1 MKRLRGPLWVACA
14 ASLAACSGL
23 VGIDDRYLVAD
34 AGEGGTEGAHPEAD
48 ISDASGVDQAVDV
61 GTVETAADGTD
72 SATEQHD
79 SATTPGTAGPSHL
92 RLWLTADVGVHCES
106 GRVTRWADQSQHG
119 DDALL
124 GHSQLG
130 PQCQIPTNPHSV
142 NGIDLPYFSAP
153 VSAVNPNVVD
163 ETLDVDLSFL
173 VGTSFTLFAVS
184 RRWADPVSTNPGEY
198 LLGTAV
204 ASAFET
210 GSASCATAPHDS
222 TLSFG
227 YIDNGGS
234 LNLTL
239 DEGCDGLNALDTPV
253 PQNPPGPM
261 SRATAMFGASAG
273 RTLWINGV
281 QVSSDLKTTPLA
293 AAMGGAV
300 GRAIFQTTASGYD
313 QRFRGDIAEIVVY
326 DAALADAE
334 RKSVEDYLAK
344 HWGLN

>member
-1 MKRLRGPLWVACA
+1 MKRLQGPLWVACA

-23 VGIDDRYLVAD
+23 AGIDARYLVAD
-34 AGEGGTEGAHPEAD
+34 AGEGGIEGAHPEAD

-61 GTVETAADGTD
+61 STDARTVETADA
-72 SATEQHD
+72 ATGQHD

-92 RLWLTADVGVHCES
+92 RLWLTADVGMQCNS
-106 GRVTRWADQSQHG
+106 GRVTRWADQSPNR

-173 VGTSFTLFAVS
+173 VGTGFTLFAVS
-184 RRWADPVSTNPGEY
+184 RRWADPVSTTSEY
-198 LLGTAV
+198 LLGTDV
-204 ASAFET
+204 ASAFDT
-210 GSASCATAPHDS
+210 NSSSCAAQPHDS

-239 DEGCDGLNALDTPV
+239 DEGCDGLNALDTRV

-281 QVSSDLKTTPLA
+281 PVSSDLKTIPLG

-300 GRAIFQTTASGYD
+300 GRAIFHTTASGYD
-313 QRFRGDIAEIVVY
+313 QRFRGDIAEIIVY

-344 HWGLN
+344 HWSLN